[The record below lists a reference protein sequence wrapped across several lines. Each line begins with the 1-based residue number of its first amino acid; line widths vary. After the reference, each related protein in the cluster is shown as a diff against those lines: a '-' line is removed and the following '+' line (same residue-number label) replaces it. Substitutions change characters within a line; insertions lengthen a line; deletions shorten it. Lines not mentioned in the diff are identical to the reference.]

1 MRRIVTEEGP
11 LSEARLFLLTAQC
24 FGMTRP
30 GVYRVRDM
38 AAIIPSDLR
47 RDPEERFV
55 WPDERDP
62 LRWSGFRT
70 WEGVLKERPLEE
82 IPLRELAN
90 ALVAIAR
97 SAMGIDLDELL
108 KQTLTVF
115 NGTRLTEVPRRR
127 LMAAL
132 QVAQDRGQ
140 LNVSGDIVTATD
152 G

>member
-1 MRRIVTEEGP
+1 MRRIVAEEGP
-11 LSEARLFLLTAQC
+11 LSEARLLLLTANC
-24 FGMTRP
+24 FGLTRLRE
-30 GVYRVRDM
+30 YRVRHL
-38 AAIIPSDLR
+38 AAVIPPDLR

-55 WPDERDP
+55 WPDERHP
-62 LRWSGFRT
+62 LHWNGFRT

-132 QVAQDRGQ
+132 KVAEDRGQ
-140 LNVSGDIVTATD
+140 LHVSGDIVTATD